1 MISYFIWKRD
11 FSQRVAACVIAL
23 LLSLLPMTGLA
34 QTKVKSGFNL
44 FSPQQDVEVGR
55 QSAIEAEKQLPI
67 LRDSRAT
74 EYINR
79 LGKALAAQAPG
90 ERYPYTF
97 KVVNASDINAFA
109 LPGGPIYVNRGTIE
123 AAQNEAELAG
133 VIAHEI
139 AHVAL
144 RHGTN
149 QASKAYLAQAGL
161 GVLGG
166 ILGNSS
172 MGSIIGAV
180 GGLGLNT
187 LFLKYSRDAETKAD
201 IMGAQ
206 IMARAGYN
214 PLNLARFFE
223 TLQRESKRNPSSLE
237 NFFSDHPSPANRT
250 QRIQQE
256 AALLNYQGRSR
267 EVGGFSEVHSMLA
280 RMQKA
285 PSMADLAKR
294 QPTTDGNRT
303 RSRDGGAPATINV
316 QPPSSNL
323 SNYRQSNGI
332 YEMAYP
338 DNWRAYPSNDNLGV
352 TFVPEGGAVEADGQV
367 QIIYGAIVNH
377 YRPIDPTASN
387 SRGRNLNG
395 RRANRKNNSL
405 SEATNDLVNSITQS
419 NTYLRVVNGASREA
433 RLAGRNGLA
442 VTLVGRSPIY
452 GRDERVTLFTRA
464 MDDGDIFY
472 FFFISPDD
480 EYRDYSRIFER
491 MLRSLTINDAAMH
504 Q

>member
-1 MISYFIWKRD
+1 MISYFILKRE
-11 FSQRVAACVIAL
+11 FFQRVPAWVLAL
-23 LLSLLPMTGLA
+23 FLSLTGLA
-34 QTKVKSGFNL
+34 QTKVKPGFNL
-44 FSPQQDVEVGR
+44 FSPQQDVEVGQ
-55 QSAIEAEKQLPI
+55 QSAVEAEKQLPI
-67 LRDSRAT
+67 LGEARAT
-74 EYINR
+74 EYLNR
-79 LGKALAAQAPG
+79 LGKALSAQAPG

-123 AAQNEAELAG
+123 AAQSEAELAG
-133 VIAHEI
+133 VVAHEI

-166 ILGNSS
+166 VLGN
-172 MGSIIGAV
+172 GKLGTILGAV

-201 IMGAQ
+201 LIGAQ

-214 PLNLARFFE
+214 PLELARFFE
-223 TLQRESKRNPSSLE
+223 TLQREAKRNPSSLE
-237 NFFSDHPSPANRT
+237 NFLSDHPSPANRT

-256 AALLNYQGRSR
+256 AALLRYQGRSR
-267 EVGGFSEVHSMLA
+267 EVGGFSEVHSILA

-285 PSMADLAKR
+285 PAMAELARR
-294 QPTTDGNRT
+294 QPPAGGDRT
-303 RSRDGGAPATINV
+303 RQGAGGAPATINV

-323 SNYRQSNGI
+323 SRYRQPNGI
-332 YEMAYP
+332 YEIAYP

-352 TFVPEGGAVEADGQV
+352 TFVPAGGAMEAEGQA

-377 YRPIDPTASN
+377 YRPIDPSG
-387 SRGRNLNG
+387 SRRGRNLSGSGAG
-395 RRANRKNNSL
+395 RQGASL
-405 SEATNDLVNSITQS
+405 YDATNDLVNSITQS
-419 NTYLRVVNGASREA
+419 NPYLRVVNGAGRET

-442 VTLVGRSPIY
+442 VTLTGRSPIY

-464 MDDGDIFY
+464 LDDGDVFY
-472 FFFISPDD
+472 FFFISPND
-480 EYRDYSRIFER
+480 EYRDYSRTFER

-504 Q
+504 P

>member
-1 MISYFIWKRD
+1 MIGYFMWKRQL
-11 FSQRVAACVIAL
+11 SQRAPAYAIAL
-23 LLSLLPMTGLA
+23 LLSLMPMTGLA
-34 QTKVKSGFNL
+34 QTQVKPGFNL
-44 FSPQQDVEVGR
+44 FAPQQDVEIGQ
-55 QSAIEAEKQLPI
+55 QSAVEAEKQLPI

-74 EYINR
+74 EYLNR
-79 LGKALAAQAPG
+79 LGQALAAQAPG

-97 KVVNASDINAFA
+97 KIVNASDINAFA
-109 LPGGPIYVNRGTIE
+109 LPGGPVYVNRGTIE
-123 AAQNEAELAG
+123 AAQSEAELAG

-149 QASKAYLAQAGL
+149 QASKAYLAQAGI

-166 ILGNSS
+166 ILGNNSL
-172 MGSIIGAV
+172 GSIIGAV

-201 IMGAQ
+201 IAGAQ

-214 PLNLARFFE
+214 PLDLARFFE

-237 NFFSDHPSPANRT
+237 NFLSDHPSPANRT
-250 QRIQQE
+250 QRIEQE
-256 AALLNYQGRSR
+256 AALLHYQGRSR

-280 RMQKA
+280 RMPKA
-285 PSMADLAKR
+285 PSMADLARR
-294 QPTTDGNRT
+294 QPPAGGART
-303 RSRDGGAPATINV
+303 RPRDGGAPATINV

-323 SNYRQSNGI
+323 NAYRQPNGI
-332 YEMAYP
+332 YEIAYP

-352 TFVPEGGAVEADGQV
+352 TFVPEGGASEAEGQA
-367 QIIYGAIVNH
+367 QIIYGAMVNH
-377 YRPIDPTASN
+377 YRPIDPGSDR
-387 SRGRNLNG
+387 SGRNLRGSGSG
-395 RRANRKNNSL
+395 RQGASL

-419 NTYLRVVNGASREA
+419 NPYLRVVSGSVRES

-442 VTLVGRSPIY
+442 VTLAGRSPIY

-472 FFFISPDD
+472 FLFISPND
-480 EYRDYSRIFER
+480 EYRDYSRTFER
-491 MLRSLTINDAAMH
+491 MLRSLRINDAAMH
-504 Q
+504 R

>member
-1 MISYFIWKRD
+1 MWKRKL
-11 FSQRVAACVIAL
+11 SQRAPAYVLAL
-23 LLSLLPMTGLA
+23 LLSLMPMTGLT

-44 FSPQQDVEVGR
+44 FAPQQDVEIGQ

-67 LRDSRAT
+67 LRDSRAA
-74 EYINR
+74 EYVNR
-79 LGKALAAQAPG
+79 LGQTLGAQAPG

-97 KVVNASDINAFA
+97 KIVNASDINAFA
-109 LPGGPIYVNRGTIE
+109 LPGGPVYVNRGTIE
-123 AAQNEAELAG
+123 AAQSEAELAG

-149 QASKAYLAQAGL
+149 QASKAYLAQAGI

-166 ILGNSS
+166 ILGNGSLSS
-172 MGSIIGAV
+172 IVGAV

-201 IMGAQ
+201 IVGAQ

-214 PLNLARFFE
+214 PLDLARFFE

-250 QRIQQE
+250 QRIEQE
-256 AALLNYQGRSR
+256 AALLHYQGQSR

-280 RMQKA
+280 RMPKA
-285 PSMADLAKR
+285 PSMADLARR
-294 QPTTDGNRT
+294 QPPAGGART
-303 RSRDGGAPATINV
+303 RPRDGGAPATINV
-316 QPPSSNL
+316 QPPSANL
-323 SNYRQSNGI
+323 NAYRQPNGI
-332 YEMAYP
+332 YEIAYP

-352 TFVPEGGAVEADGQV
+352 TFVPEGGAVEAEGQAH
-367 QIIYGAIVNH
+367 IIYGAMVNH
-377 YRPIDPTASN
+377 YRPIDPSTSN
-387 SRGRNLNG
+387 SRSRNQSGRG
-395 RRANRKNNSL
+395 ANRQSNSL
-405 SEATNDLVNSITQS
+405 SEATNDLVNSIMQS
-419 NTYLRVVNGASREA
+419 NSYLRVVSGASREA

-442 VTLVGRSPIY
+442 VTLAGRSPIS

-472 FFFISPDD
+472 FFFISPSD
-480 EYRDYSRIFER
+480 EYRNYSRTFER
-491 MLRSLTINDAAMH
+491 MLGSLRIIDTAMH
-504 Q
+504 R

>member
-1 MISYFIWKRD
+1 MISYFTWKRD
-11 FSQRVAACVIAL
+11 FIQKASACVLAL
-23 LLSLLPMTGLA
+23 LLTLMPMSGLA
-34 QTKVKSGFNL
+34 QTQVKPGFNL
-44 FSPQQDVEVGR
+44 FSPQQDVEVGQ
-55 QSAIEAEKQLPI
+55 QSAVEAEKQLPI
-67 LRDSRAT
+67 LRDARAT

-79 LGKALAAQAPG
+79 LGKTLAAQAPG

-97 KVVNASDINAFA
+97 KLVNASDINAFA
-109 LPGGPIYVNRGTIE
+109 LPGGPIYINRGTIE
-123 AAQNEAELAG
+123 AAQSEAELAG

-166 ILGNSS
+166 VLGNSKL
-172 MGSIIGAV
+172 GTIIGAV

-201 IMGAQ
+201 VIGAQ

-214 PLNLARFFE
+214 PLDLARFFE

-256 AALLNYQGRSR
+256 AALLRYQGRSR
-267 EVGGFSEVHSMLA
+267 EVGGFSETRSMFA

-285 PSMADLAKR
+285 PTMADLAR
-294 QPTTDGNRT
+294 QQPPTGGDRT
-303 RSRDGGAPATINV
+303 RQRDGGAPATINV

-323 SNYRQSNGI
+323 STYRQPNGI
-332 YEMAYP
+332 YGIAYP

-352 TFVPEGGAVEADGQV
+352 TFVPEGGAVEAEGQA

-377 YRPIDPTASN
+377 YRPIDPAS
-387 SRGRNLNG
+387 SRRGRNLRG
-395 RRANRKNNSL
+395 SGSGSQVASL
-405 SEATNDLVNSITQS
+405 SDATNDLVNSITQS
-419 NTYLRVVNGASREA
+419 NPYLRVVSGSGREA

-442 VTLVGRSPIY
+442 VTLTGRSPVY

-464 MDDGDIFY
+464 MDDGDIYY
-472 FFFISPDD
+472 FFFISPND
-480 EYRDYSRIFER
+480 EYRNYSRTFER
-491 MLRSLTINDAAMH
+491 MLGSLTINDAAMH
-504 Q
+504 R